1 MPQFSLKL
9 SLTFDRGFL
18 QMRIWNLMRSKPVRG
33 SVVHFVTAS
42 LVAIAMPVSPAKAE
56 IFGGIFKNQPN
67 PYLVC
72 ATDLTRAK
80 IATTEAANACA
91 QALRPQDLGTCVDRI
106 STEKIPATDALAVCR
121 RVRRPIEAGNCVVR
135 IRQQATDAALVDV
148 LDSCRRSLLP
158 ERYAECV
165 VGLNRQLKIAGKEA
179 IGTCLSASDRPNEVE
194 PTFIPAGAPIPGA
207 TSPTPTPVVP
217 SSSVPAPTP
226 TATPMTPTATP
237 MTPTATPIE
246 QFQRCFRKFLAKK

>member
-1 MPQFSLKL
+1 MQ
-9 SLTFDRGFL
+9 
-18 QMRIWNLMRSKPVRG
+18 IWNLMRSKPMRG

-42 LVAIAMPVSPAKAE
+42 LVAIAMPISPAKAE

-91 QALRPQDLGTCVDRI
+91 QALRPQDLGACVDRMFN
-106 STEKIPATDALAVCR
+106 EKIAAIDALSVCR

-135 IRQQATDAALVDV
+135 IRRQASDAAVVDV

-179 IGTCLSASDRPNEVE
+179 IGTCLNASDRPNEVD

-217 SSSVPAPTP
+217 SSSVPSPIP
-226 TATPMTPTATP
+226 TATPTTPMIPTSTPTSTP
-237 MTPTATPIE
+237 DRAIPAL
-246 QFQRCFRKFLAKK
+246 F